1 MRKGC
6 NTLQTER
13 PCWRLYLPREIP
25 VIHESPDSG
34 ASESLLRPGG
44 RCTAVPET
52 ARKRCRGRSQNAEEA
67 RRRRAGKRYPLNS
80 AYPIFSRNFTKTLNP
95 PRGVAGRGASRK
107 TTFFFPKIEVISR
120 GTVLFLLSFRQTM
133 QI

>member
-1 MRKGC
+1 M
-6 NTLQTER
+6 NLQTAVQAS
-13 PCWRLYLPREIP
+13 PCYDQEDAARRYQKQRESDAE
-25 VIHESPDSG
+25 VAH
-34 ASESLLRPGG
+34 R
-44 RCTAVPET
+44 
-52 ARKRCRGRSQNAEEA
+52 NAEEA

-120 GTVLFLLSFRQTM
+120 GTVLFLLSFRQTTANLK
-133 QI
+133 QCLFKIGIGDYRVQNSCH